1 MTTGEIIRKLRMEN
15 KYTQND
21 LAIML
26 GLKLSTLQKYESG
39 AIQNLKLD
47 TLRKLCH
54 IFDVPP
60 ILFVFPEIDG
70 KMKKSLMKWL
80 LKKYGVLNNAGS
92 EKVMAYIDDLRGNPK
107 YTVKDG

>member
-21 LAIML
+21 LAITL

-47 TLRKLCH
+47 TLRELCH

-60 ILFVFPEIDG
+60 ILFVFPGIDG
-70 KMKKSLMKWL
+70 KIKKSLMKWL
-80 LKKYGVLNNAGS
+80 LKGYGVLNDAGS
-92 EKVMAYIDDLRGNPK
+92 KKVMAYIDDLRENPK